1 MQETQTLEGNN
12 NMEALAH
19 YLPETFNVLWWTIV
33 GVVSFYLGSWLFDW
47 LDPIDYKVQIENG
60 NIAAAIKLSA
70 VLLGIAAI
78 IITAIR

>member
-1 MQETQTLEGNN
+1 
-12 NMEALAH
+12 MESISQYAGG
-19 YLPETFNVLWWTIV
+19 TINVLWWTVV

-47 LDPIDYKVQIENG
+47 LDPIDYKVQIEKG

-70 VLLGIAAI
+70 VLIGIAAI

>member
-1 MQETQTLEGNN
+1 
-12 NMEALAH
+12 MEALAH
-19 YLPETFNVLWWTIV
+19 YLPETVSVLWWTIV
-33 GVVSFYLGSWLFDW
+33 GVVSFYFGSWLFDW